1 MRSDL
6 VHQNTI
12 FIQTRTQNLKSITGY
27 RLIPFIRWGV
37 SNRGSGKLGF
47 SGSPCSEILVWGES
61 GSILDT
67 TVSKKIEPLSPQTS
81 ISDHGEPEHPPCH
94 PGGGGR
100 GWVRNARGSTL
111 FLCKPIK
118 MSSFPQFLVY

>member
-1 MRSDL
+1 MSVVL
-6 VHQNTI
+6 
-12 FIQTRTQNLKSITGY
+12 GY

-81 ISDHGEPEHPPCH
+81 ISDHGELEHPPATQGV
-94 PGGGGR
+94 GGGDGS
-100 GWVRNARGSTL
+100 GNARRCTL
-111 FLCKPIK
+111 SYVSL
-118 MSSFPQFLVY
+118 